1 MIKYIFLLLILSAC
15 TSISTNLYIDNTQ
28 QIMMAEYS
36 YNF

>member
-15 TSISTNLYIDNTQ
+15 TSISTNLYVNNTQ
-28 QIMMAEYS
+28 QIMMVKYS